1 MKWDDIINSPF
12 QRLMKDLDWK
22 NKLMQDLDW
31 KNKLMQDLD
40 WKSKVMQDLDWKSKL
55 YPSSGGLQQLEEQ
68 QRIWEVLR
76 PYQTIQSHIDAMNNV
91 RQQWE
96 AVRGISLLSASAVED
111 YRVSFN
117 KDYNLIPKTI
127 NSLLPGRLIGLEDLT
142 ERLSGIHRLEDDY
155 KKIIDTCN
163 IDYILPT
170 QRVVSSIAGIAAA
183 CSFSAESNF
192 NHISLCNS
200 LSYQSYIEKQLKL
213 IGRDD
218 PNVAIRRAVVTE
230 LSGGLYE
237 SSETAA
243 GLGLSSFYE
252 DSVPSDEMFSVH
264 SPNLYRVNNQH
275 LAFLYRKAEGG
286 DVDQS
291 FYGSV
296 PAQINQLGCSI
307 VAKICSI
314 NELSCRKGSNAIFK
328 YTNKS
333 IMACSIIPTTIATT
347 DSSFAE
353 IIDYLY
359 FLIYEGSGTASR
371 LITVVDKDALLPL
384 WWVKHLRLGFR
395 HDIEHGKEKE
405 IADKFIAI
413 GNAYL
418 SLIGVEKPR
427 SQKDWVQAQLILY
440 QHILLMLDDVHAKQ

>member
-1 MKWDDIINSPF
+1 MKWGDLVNSPF
-12 QRLMKDLDWK
+12 QT
-22 NKLMQDLDW
+22 LMQDLDW
-31 KNKLMQDLD
+31 KNKVTQDLD
-40 WKSKVMQDLDWKSKL
+40 WVTKL
-55 YPSSGGLQQLEEQ
+55 CPSSGVFAAMEEQ
-68 QRIWEVLR
+68 RRVWEMLR
-76 PYQTIQSHIDAMNNV
+76 PYQAIQSHIVEMNNI

-96 AVRGISLLSASAVED
+96 AVKGISLLSASAVED
-111 YRVSFN
+111 YRISFG
-117 KDYNLIPKTI
+117 KDYSSIPSTI
-127 NSLLPGRLIGLEDLT
+127 KSLLPYRENGLESLS
-142 ERLSGIHRLEDDY
+142 ERLSNIHRLEDGY
-155 KKIIDTCN
+155 KRVIDTCN
-163 IDYILPT
+163 IDYVLPT
-170 QRVVSSIAGIAAA
+170 QRLVNSLAGIAAV
-183 CSFSAESNF
+183 CNLSAESNF
-192 NHISLCNS
+192 NYISLCNS
-200 LSYQSYIEKQLKL
+200 LSYQSYIEKQLEL
-213 IGRDD
+213 IGGDD
-218 PNVAIRRAVVTE
+218 PSVAIRRAVVTE

-252 DSVPSDEMFSVH
+252 DGFPLDEMVPPR

-275 LAFLYRKAEGG
+275 LAFLYRKTEGG

-296 PAQINQLGCSI
+296 PTQINQLGCSI

-333 IMACSIIPTTIATT
+333 TMACSIIPTTIATT

-353 IIDYLY
+353 IIDCLY

-371 LITVVDKDALLPL
+371 LMTVVDKDALLPL

-395 HDIEHGKEKE
+395 HDIEHGRENE
-405 IADKFIAI
+405 IVDKFIAI
-413 GNAYL
+413 GAAYS

-427 SQKDWVQAQLILY
+427 TPKDWVQAQLVLY
-440 QHILLMLDDVHAKQ
+440 KHILLMLEDVHAKQ